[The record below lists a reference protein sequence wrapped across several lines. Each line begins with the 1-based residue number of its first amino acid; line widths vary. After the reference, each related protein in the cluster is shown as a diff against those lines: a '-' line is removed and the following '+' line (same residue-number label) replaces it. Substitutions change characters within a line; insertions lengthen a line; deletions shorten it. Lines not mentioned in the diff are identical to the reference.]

1 MPNEDKNIIPED
13 NKGVLRLITFKH
25 KGDFSNLTRF
35 LERAKEAVHM
45 GDLDKYGRAGV
56 EALASA
62 TPVDSGET
70 ANSWYYEITNSN
82 GSAKITFNNSNIQNG
97 VPIAIILQYGHGTGT
112 GGWVEG
118 RDYINP
124 AIQPI
129 FDEIANNAWR
139 EVTKL

>member
-1 MPNEDKNIIPED
+1 MI
-13 NKGVLRLITFKH
+13 RLTQ
-25 KGDFSNLTRF
+25 KGDFSKLNRY
-35 LERAKEAVHM
+35 LERVKEVVKI
-45 GDLDKYGRAGV
+45 GDLNKYGRQGV
-56 EALASA
+56 EALKAA

-70 ANSWYYEITNSN
+70 ANSWYYEIKRQN
-82 GSAKITFNNSNIQNG
+82 GVVSIEFNNSHINKG
-97 VPIAIILQYGHGTGT
+97 VPIAIILQYGHGTNN